1 MRICVF
7 SERQVSAADEGIRNY
22 ALALARAL
30 ESLPRAPQDVRMFTM
45 FGETQ
50 PGGGRAP
57 RAGVTNLPGNPL
69 LLSLPLRRALRAFA
83 PELVLYVPTACA
95 TPFSFLRAR
104 VLKRYARGAP
114 VVLVALQPRRYGR
127 VARAIMRRLCPDLL
141 LVQSEATR
149 ATLAPL
155 ACAMRLIRPGVDL
168 ERFRPLPDEQR
179 TVLRMREGL
188 SPDAYVLLHVGHL
201 NRARGLQALLALQGV
216 AGQQLMVVGSST
228 TPQDEGLVAELRS
241 AGVRVIDRFVADIA
255 EFYQLAD
262 GYVFAVQS
270 ERASIDVPLS
280 VLEALACDLPVVT
293 TRLEGL
299 TRLFAPA
306 PGLIYV
312 DSPQELP
319 AAVAACRSLPTPVG
333 TRALVAEYAWP
344 RVVEH
349 LLAVI
354 AEELPAWRAWEA
366 AP

>member
-7 SERQVSAADEGIRNY
+7 SERQVSATDEGIRNY

-30 ESLPRAPQDVRMFTM
+30 ESLPTPHEVRMFTM
-45 FGETQ
+45 FGETL

-57 RAGVTNLPGNPL
+57 RAGVTDLPGNPL

-83 PELVLYVPTACA
+83 PGLVLYVPTACA
-95 TPFSFLRAR
+95 TPFSFVRAR

-127 VARAIMRRLCPDLL
+127 LARALMPRLCPDLL

-155 ACAMRLIRPGVDL
+155 ACAMRLTRPGVDL
-168 ERFRPLPDEQR
+168 ERFCPLPAEQR

-201 NRARGLQALLALQGV
+201 NRQRGLQALLPLHGE
-216 AGQQLMVVGSST
+216 AGQQLVVVGSST
-228 TPQDEGLVAELRS
+228 TLQDESLVTELRA
-241 AGVRVIDRFVADIA
+241 AGVRVIDRFVPDIA
-255 EFYQLAD
+255 EFYQMAD
-262 GYVFAVQS
+262 SYVFAAQS

-280 VLEALACDLPVVT
+280 VLEALACDLPVVS

-299 TRLFAPA
+299 ARLFAPA
-306 PGLIYV
+306 PGLVYI
-312 DSPQELP
+312 DGPQEFP
-319 AAVAACRSLPTPVG
+319 AAVAACRALPTPVG

-344 RVVEH
+344 RVAAH

-354 AEELPAWRAWEA
+354 AEEVPGFGAQGA
-366 AP
+366 AA